1 MNTKFEPRI
10 LYLLATVACMIG
22 VVSCKL
28 TTKHEDTREENRL
41 DQGWRQANIYWQP
54 EPYPPLR
61 IALSQVPGAEY
72 VHEDV
77 LCRVCHK
84 THVEAFQ
91 YNVHRQHYCED
102 CHGPASRHLET
113 RGKQPGMIRNF
124 KQMKRAERAE
134 VCATCHEHSLCDP
147 AGQWRTSAHAHHG
160 VDCLSCHAKVH
171 YHLAEGTPK
180 VNVEELAQ
188 LPDVENWK
196 QLVAQIRSLRTL
208 DGQQLAAN
216 PAANSGSSRPPAAV
230 PEMSRQ
236 LPKRLEAFDSLV
248 PNGPA
253 VQQLPP
259 NSVSPNT
266 EEQIPTDPQR
276 QSAWPGS
283 ATDAVALVTNQL
295 ISRET
300 PPGDAATVE
309 QLAGTQLA
317 SQAADPAK
325 LPSLR
330 GTSNNL
336 GAVTPVVCYNCH
348 TQMQELETI
357 AHPHQIN
364 GQYGFNCNT
373 CHDVHGN
380 VLASSRKELCLQCHQ
395 GTPTTAWHSSI
406 HEQVG
411 VACTDCHNPH
421 PDSTV
426 QPAVNIRHA
435 SIRRPPR
442 LPMSVYEPYAC
453 YKCHPKVQAEVQLPS
468 HHPIVE
474 GKMVCSV
481 CHDPHGQN
489 EGNLREVTVNLLCYR
504 CHADKQGPF
513 VYQHPPV
520 EEDCGICH
528 SPHGTVANNL
538 LRQPPTFLCLRC
550 HAGHRAAPSEHFG
563 IGTSDIDGNPGL
575 RPVYYTDCTNCHS
588 QVHGSDLPSQNRP
601 GALLR

>member
-1 MNTKFEPRI
+1 MNLQPRV
-10 LYLLATVACMIG
+10 LYLLAMALCLMG
-22 VVSCKL
+22 FVSCKF
-28 TTKHEDTREENRL
+28 TGRPERAQEENRL
-41 DQGWRQANIYWQP
+41 DQGWRKPNIYWQP
-54 EPYPPLR
+54 EPYPPLKVT
-61 IALSQVPGAEY
+61 LTQVPGAEY

-77 LCRVCHK
+77 LCQVCHK
-84 THVEAFQ
+84 SHVEAFQ
-91 YNVHRQHYCED
+91 YNVHRQHHCED
-102 CHGPASRHLET
+102 CHGPASKHLET

-134 VCATCHEHSLCDP
+134 VCATCHEQTLCDP
-147 AGQWRTSAHAHHG
+147 AGEWRTSAHAHHG

-171 YHLAEGTPK
+171 YNVPEGTPK
-180 VNVEELAQ
+180 VNVEQLAM
-188 LPDVENWK
+188 LPDIENWRH
-196 QLVAQIRSLRTL
+196 LVTQIRELREV

-216 PAANSGSSRPPAAV
+216 PASKFGDALSGPTSADGARQRPAQSETAPVDGTVDPTMPPLPASSEVPGTPA
-230 PEMSRQ
+230 
-236 LPKRLEAFDSLV
+236 LV
-248 PNGPA
+248 PSDHGGQSSWQGSLTQPVSLLTDA
-253 VQQLPP
+253 
-259 NSVSPNT
+259 SVSQP
-266 EEQIPTDPQR
+266 
-276 QSAWPGS
+276 A
-283 ATDAVALVTNQL
+283 
-295 ISRET
+295 RE
-300 PPGDAATVE
+300 DAATVE
-309 QLAGTQLA
+309 QLAGVQLA
-317 SQAADPAK
+317 SQAKDTQK

-336 GAVTPVVCYNCH
+336 GAVTPVVCYTCH

-357 AHPHQIN
+357 AHPHQLN

-395 GTPTTAWHSSI
+395 GTPTNAWHSSI

-421 PDSTV
+421 PHTSV
-426 QPAVNIRHA
+426 EPVVNLRHA

-468 HHPIVE
+468 HHPIIE

-489 EGNLREVTVNLLCYR
+489 EGNLREQTVNLLCYR

-520 EEDCGICH
+520 EENCGICH
-528 SPHGTVANNL
+528 APHGTVANNL

-575 RPVYYTDCTNCHS
+575 RPTYYSDCTSCHS
-588 QVHGSDLPSQNRP
+588 QVHGSDLPSQHRP